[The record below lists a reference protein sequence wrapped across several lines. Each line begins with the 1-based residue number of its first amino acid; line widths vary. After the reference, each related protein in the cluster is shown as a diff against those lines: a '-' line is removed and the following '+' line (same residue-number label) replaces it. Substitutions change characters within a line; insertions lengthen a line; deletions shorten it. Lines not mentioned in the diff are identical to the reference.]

1 MSASTEVN
9 AAQPRAWRSSLA
21 RRAPAIVAV
30 LLVLLGVIAVAV
42 RLDAPSD
49 GTVVSSYGVDGVVV
63 DMPGPADGPGLQ
75 TGDLVIEIAAQRL
88 ANGLGYLARPQF
100 GQEIPYDIVR
110 AATTI
115 RVTVGVD
122 RTDPYPLLAAGWG
135 NLVFVLA
142 LAGLATALFL
152 RRPEEPSTTPLLLA
166 GAGLLGSTLA
176 FVTGIPA
183 LALATGG
190 PVLWLY
196 SLCVIAVYSF
206 AWGPAL
212 AFALQLPRDDP
223 ALRPRRTML
232 AVAYAAPLVLMLLWM
247 VTVALIAANVLR
259 WFDLVFAGQTA
270 VVAATLVTG
279 GVMGI
284 LAYRRSRDPL
294 TRSRLR
300 WLAGGSIAA
309 GVLGLAGWH
318 LPQLITGEQLLP
330 SGAIGLSGLPF
341 VMGIAVALRRHRL
354 FDIERLAN
362 RSLVYVSLVA
372 LLVAG
377 YAALVAVLAGA
388 LRLSGTVA
396 AAIAAAAAALVL
408 APLRNVAQR
417 TVNRLMYGDRD
428 DPAGV
433 LARLGTRMQAVML
446 PGEVLPVVVE
456 TVAQSLRLPYV
467 AIDLADGTGEFRL
480 AAEHGV
486 PVGTVHSEAL
496 RHHGDTVGRLRVSER
511 GRDDPL
517 EPADLE
523 LIGSL
528 AREVG
533 PAVQAVRLHE
543 DLLRSRAEVVALRED
558 ERRRLRRDLHDGL
571 GPTLAAIRLKAGL
584 AAREVPPDSTA
595 RGLLGEID
603 TEVTTSLADV
613 RRLVEALRP
622 PALDELGLL
631 GAVRSRA
638 AALAGAM
645 EIDVAGSD
653 PSGPLPAA
661 IETAAYRMVVE
672 AMTNAVRHSG
682 GMRCTVSILTGD
694 DAVELSVRDDGNGLK
709 PDGTPGVGLRSMR
722 ERAAEVGGT
731 LSIQSPPKGGT
742 VITARLPLNLGGPVD
757 QADPR

>member
-1 MSASTEVN
+1 M
-9 AAQPRAWRSSLA
+9 AQRRVWRSSLT

-30 LLVLLGVIAVAV
+30 VLVLLGVIAVAV

-49 GTVVSSYGVDGVVV
+49 GTVVSFYRVDGVVV
-63 DMPGPADGPGLQ
+63 DVLGPVDGPGLQ
-75 TGDLVIEIAAQRL
+75 TGDVVTRIAGHRL
-88 ANGLGYLARPQF
+88 ADGLGGLARPQV
-100 GQEIPYDIVR
+100 GEEIAYDIAR
-110 AATTI
+110 DGAT
-115 RVTVGVD
+115 RVTVRVE
-122 RTDPYPLLAAGWG
+122 RTDWFPLLVAGWG
-135 NLVFVLA
+135 NLVFVFA

-152 RRPEEPSTTPLLLA
+152 RRPEEPATTPLLLA

-196 SLCVIAVYSF
+196 DLSVIAVYSF
-206 AWGPAL
+206 AWGPAV
-212 AFALQLPRDDP
+212 AFGLQLPRDDP
-223 ALRPRRTML
+223 ALRPRRAML
-232 AVAYAAPLVLMLLWM
+232 AVAYAAPLVLMLVWM
-247 VTVALIAANVLR
+247 GAVALFAPNVLR

-279 GVMGI
+279 GVLGI

-341 VMGIAVALRRHRL
+341 VAGIAVALRRHRL

-362 RSLVYVSLVA
+362 RSLVYIALVA
-372 LLVAG
+372 ILVAG
-377 YAALVAVLAGA
+377 YAALVAVLVSG

-396 AAIAAAAAALVL
+396 AAIAAAAAALAL
-408 APLRNVAQR
+408 APLRNAAQR

-433 LARLGTRMQAVML
+433 LARLGTSMQAVML
-446 PGEVLPVVVE
+446 PGDVLPVVVD

-467 AIDLADGTGEFRL
+467 AIDLADGTGEFRV
-480 AAEHGV
+480 AAEQGV
-486 PVGTVHSEAL
+486 PVGTVHTEAL
-496 RHHGDTVGRLRVSER
+496 THHGAAVGRLRVSER

-523 LIGSL
+523 LIRSL

-533 PAVQAVRLHE
+533 PAVQAVRLHQ

-584 AAREVPPDSTA
+584 AARQVPPESAA

-603 TEVTTSLADV
+603 TEVTASLADV
-613 RRLVEALRP
+613 RRLVEDLRP
-622 PALDELGLL
+622 PALDELGLV

-638 AALAGAM
+638 AALAGQL
-645 EIDVAGSD
+645 EIDVVGSE
-653 PSGPLPAA
+653 PPVPLPAA
-661 IETAAYRMVVE
+661 IETAAYRIVVE
-672 AMTNAVRHSG
+672 AMTNTVRHSG
-682 GMRCTVSILTGD
+682 GTHCTVSILVGEES
-694 DAVELSVRDDGNGLK
+694 VELSVRDDGNGLK
-709 PDGTPGVGLRSMR
+709 PDRTPGVGLRSMR
-722 ERAAEVGGT
+722 ERAAEVGGS
-731 LSIQSPPKGGT
+731 LLVRSPAEGGT
-742 VITARLPLNLGGPVD
+742 VVSATLPRNLERPID

>member
-1 MSASTEVN
+1 V
-9 AAQPRAWRSSLA
+9 RATQ
-21 RRAPAIVAV
+21 RRAPAIIAV
-30 LLVLLGVIAVAV
+30 VLVLLGVLAVAV

-49 GTVVSSYGVDGVVV
+49 GTVVTFYRVDGVVV
-63 DMPGPADGPGLQ
+63 EVPSPAGDPGLRS
-75 TGDLVIEIAAQRL
+75 GDVVTEIAGHRL
-88 ANGLGYLARPQF
+88 AAGLGGLARPQP
-100 GQEIPYDIVR
+100 GDELAYDVAR
-110 AATTI
+110 DSAA
-115 RVTVGVD
+115 RVTVRID
-122 RTDPYPLLAAGWG
+122 RPNLYPLLVTGWG
-135 NLVFVLA
+135 NLVFVFA
-142 LAGLATALFL
+142 LAALATALFL
-152 RRPEEPSTTPLLLA
+152 RRPEEPATAPLLIA
-166 GAGLLGSTLA
+166 AAGLLGSTLA

-190 PVLWLY
+190 PALWLY
-196 SLCVIAVYSF
+196 NLNVIGVYSL
-206 AWGPAL
+206 AWGPVL
-212 AFALQLPRDDP
+212 VFALQLSR
-223 ALRPRRTML
+223 LGRERGYSRTL
-232 AVAYAAPLVLMLLWM
+232 LTFAYAAPLGLMVVWM
-247 VTVALIAANVLR
+247 IAAAAFAPNSLV
-259 WFDLVFAGQTA
+259 WFDLVYSGQT
-270 VVAATLVTG
+270 VLVAATLVAG
-279 GVMGI
+279 AVLGI
-284 LAYRRSRDPL
+284 LSYRRSRDPL

-300 WLAGGSIAA
+300 WLAAGSIVAC
-309 GVLGLAGWH
+309 VFGLAGWH
-318 LPQLITGEQLLP
+318 LPDIITGEQLLP

-341 VMGIAVALRRHRL
+341 VVAIAVALRRHRL

-372 LLVAG
+372 ILVAG
-377 YAALVAVLAGA
+377 YAALVAMLVSG

-396 AAIAAAAAALVL
+396 AAIAAAAAALAL

-446 PGEVLPVVVE
+446 PGDVLPAVVE

-467 AIDLADGTGEFRL
+467 AIDLVDGTGGFRL

-486 PVGTVHSEAL
+486 PMGAAHYETL
-496 RHHGDTVGRLRVSER
+496 THHGETVGRLRVSER

-523 LIGSL
+523 IIQSL
-528 AREVG
+528 ARQVG

-584 AAREVPPDSTA
+584 AAREVPPESAA

-631 GAVRSRA
+631 RAVRSRA
-638 AALAGAM
+638 AALAGEM
-645 EIDVAGSD
+645 EIEVAGSD
-653 PSGPLPAA
+653 PAGPLPAA
-661 IETAAYRMVVE
+661 IETAAYRIAIE
-672 AMTNAVRHSG
+672 AMTNAVRHSSG
-682 GMRCTVSILTGD
+682 SRCTVSILIGD
-694 DAVELSVRDDGNGLK
+694 DAVEVSVRDDGHGLL
-709 PDGTPGVGLRSMR
+709 PDRTAGVGLRSMR

-731 LSIQSPPKGGT
+731 LSVLSPPEGGT
-742 VITARLPLNLGGPVD
+742 VITARLPLSLGGPVD